1 MGFFKPQKNAI
12 VKKTSMKKM
21 GSTMA
26 IFYLLM
32 LAMTVSPIKNKD
44 YPIIPCDYPMVVSIL
59 GHPWCSPGWFFLVH
73 PSQLG
78 KLQKLISLSVVGIT
92 L

>member
-59 GHPWCSPGWFFLVH
+59 GHP
-73 PSQLG
+73 
-78 KLQKLISLSVVGIT
+78 
-92 L
+92 